1 MKENAMP
8 SRQGDLDSLC
18 GFYSIAN
25 MMYWLYGRKIKRKTL
40 FKVLLQCYSQHW
52 SIIECLTSGMDSSQ
66 MNVLLQYLSQC
77 RYRKYPVIISQ
88 PFSTQTSLSK
98 LKILR
103 TIRSYL
109 ENNDSR
115 AIIMRD
121 QFHWSVIIH
130 ADSQNLYF
138 FDSGS
143 YRKKTFGRYSLRD
156 EEGKLQLYPDGIY
169 FIECGDANL

>member
-1 MKENAMP
+1 MP

-18 GFYSIAN
+18 GFYSIVN

-40 FKVLLQCYSQHW
+40 FKALLQCYSQHW

-88 PFSTQTSLSK
+88 PFSTPTSLSK

-115 AIIMRD
+115 QLLCETSFTGQSLLMLIVRIYISSIVAVTGKNHLIDIPFVMKKE
-121 QFHWSVIIH
+121 
-130 ADSQNLYF
+130 
-138 FDSGS
+138 S
-143 YRKKTFGRYSLRD
+143 YS
-156 EEGKLQLYPDGIY
+156 
-169 FIECGDANL
+169 FIQMAFILLNVEM